1 MKGPFLRF
9 SRVVLMPLICPENLP
24 RITRMCLRRVVR
36 WLRCHLFFQSR
47 DKINFSWRGCRVGWR
62 GGRSIWR
69 YGMPLSLKGWGVGGT
84 QHGHEHEAGR
94 QMPKRGSQKK
104 NHNTTTKKKKTKETH
119 TSNRQ
124 ELQLAPG
131 GGISL
136 TGTRLSLMRK
146 GKTRV

>member
-104 NHNTTTKKKKTKETH
+104 NHNTTKRKKKKLKKH
-119 TSNRQ
+119 TRAIDRSCSWH
-124 ELQLAPG
+124 PG
-131 GGISL
+131 
-136 TGTRLSLMRK
+136 
-146 GKTRV
+146 VAYP

>member
-1 MKGPFLRF
+1 MDMNTKQGDR
-9 SRVVLMPLICPENLP
+9 CQKEE
-24 RITRMCLRRVVR
+24 VR
-36 WLRCHLFFQSR
+36 
-47 DKINFSWRGCRVGWR
+47 
-62 GGRSIWR
+62 
-69 YGMPLSLKGWGVGGT
+69 
-84 QHGHEHEAGR
+84 
-94 QMPKRGSQKK
+94 KK
-104 NHNTTTKKKKTKETH
+104 TTTQQQKKKKTKETH